1 MDCSFC
7 EKNFINLPKFTITM
21 LMRDFDQATLR
32 ERYNPDGSALRRN
45 QLELLELLDE
55 VARICKEHNIQWW
68 LSSGTLLGA
77 ARHEGFI
84 PWDDDIDIVML
95 RKDFKRFDR
104 LMRKAELK
112 DYVYHSMTTD
122 IDYVYLFSKFRRRR
136 GEVDEGHRRSHYYK
150 YKGQFIDIFAIERT
164 SYFAAR
170 ASSIIYNN
178 LQHLTSYIRWAWLRR
193 PLILLVN
200 LLCLGII
207 IPILRLVG
215 LINPRGEYHYML
227 GSGWGRHR
235 FFSRYTFPLGRA
247 KFEGKEYPA
256 PKDTDAYLSTVYG
269 DWRKLPTDEQIR
281 DAIHCPQYIEEIYS
295 KKNPNEE

>member
-1 MDCSFC
+1 MKYNSALLRRLHVELID
-7 EKNFINLPKFTITM
+7 I
-21 LMRDFDQATLR
+21 LR
-32 ERYNPDGSALRRN
+32 EVVRVCDKAGIPYFVQG
-45 QLELLELLDE
+45 
-55 VARICKEHNIQWW
+55 
-68 LSSGTLLGA
+68 GTAIGV
-77 ARHEGFI
+77 HFFEDI
-84 PWDDDIDIVML
+84 VPWDDDIDIVML